1 MKLNAIEKKGNR
13 RQGQTPSRHYF
24 EIIFKDITKRRI
36 EDVDLEVN
44 IVAVKNFNAQS
55 LLASNDI
62 NATAVAINVCE
73 VVPGQPVKF
82 TVEASAHFWEF
93 ILSEGHV
100 LKAVNPPRAK
110 ARSLVRMAYKAF
122 EMSLPF
128 DDCGIDPGSEGL
140 YKSHKDKFDEMKM
153 KGWADNPFAN
163 MELERAENEGYAFW
177 LKKRD
182 GEEV

>member
-1 MKLNAIEKKGNR
+1 
-13 RQGQTPSRHYF
+13 
-24 EIIFKDITKRRI
+24 
-36 EDVDLEVN
+36 
-44 IVAVKNFNAQS
+44 VAVKNFNAQS

-62 NATAVAINVCE
+62 NATAVAINVYE

-128 DDCGIDPGSEGL
+128 DDCGIDPGSEVL
-140 YKSHKDKFDEMKM
+140 YRSHKEKFDEMKD
-153 KGWADNPFAN
+153 WADSPFAN
-163 MELERAENEGYAFW
+163 MKLERAENEGYAFW

-182 GEEV
+182 GEQV